1 MDTRFMHVE
10 GLTNIG
16 LLAAIWSPHVT
27 SKLEHRQSYVQQQC
41 YVIRWRYSRLVVD
54 AEQMAKQILCEAS
67 VEPGVQPQTPFV
79 HDLHLQPGVQILES
93 DRDIMSIET
102 GDLVG
107 ACPSSEEF
115 LPELFEQIIDQ
126 EFSVE
131 AACKVEQ
138 VDIEAVFGVLC
149 QSSIGDPRDKT
160 FECGGSIVCPEKEAL
175 SLPGWEVATVVPEKT
190 ADPGCQSTVQ
200 GKLPAVWANV
210 EREVYAINSITSF
223 CQTLVFLMFRT

>member
-1 MDTRFMHVE
+1 M
-10 GLTNIG
+10 I
-16 LLAAIWSPHVT
+16 
-27 SKLEHRQSYVQQQC
+27 C
-41 YVIRWRYSRLVVD
+41 
-54 AEQMAKQILCEAS
+54 
-67 VEPGVQPQTPFV
+67 
-79 HDLHLQPGVQILES
+79 
-93 DRDIMSIET
+93 
-102 GDLVG
+102 VG

-190 ADPGCQSTVQ
+190 ADPGCQSTVH
-200 GKLPAVWANV
+200 GKMLHVWVAADGDC
-210 EREVYAINSITSF
+210 EVYAISSVDGF
-223 CQTLVFLMFRT
+223 CQPLVYRMIRT